1 MTKKKKKKKAATMWE
16 NFISICD
23 GQKET
28 TWKELGLSR
37 LKSLIPNTRAR
48 SPPKKSL
55 SGLYQQ
61 KMI

>member
-1 MTKKKKKKKAATMWE
+1 MWE